1 MILLVVTVVVI
12 LGWFTATILSSH
24 RPQLGL
30 DLQGGL
36 SVVLVPVKGSDVS
49 TLDAAVQIIRNRV
62 DGLGIAEP
70 DVTRQGNRIAVDLPG
85 VKDRNRALETVGAT
99 AELRFR
105 QVITTLPYSAAAASS
120 TTTTVVANPNGSTT
134 TTPAGSSSTT
144 VKPATST
151 TKKALARRSINA
163 KPIAAVRPAQNVT
176 TTSGKKST
184 STTAK
189 GGSTTTTTAPPQVN
203 PCQDGK
209 PVTPAD
215 KDTNDNP
222 QVLLPDL
229 PAKNGH
235 HHV

>member
-1 MILLVVTVVVI
+1 MLSLTVIVI
-12 LGWFTATILSSH
+12 LGWFAATIVGSH

-120 TTTTVVANPNGSTT
+120 TTTTVVANPAGSSTT
-134 TTPAGSSSTT
+134 KPAGSSSTT
-144 VKPATST
+144 GKPATST
-151 TKKALARRSINA
+151 PKKALPRPSINA
-163 KPIAAVRPAQNVT
+163 KPIAAV
-176 TTSGKKST
+176 G
-184 STTAK
+184 
-189 GGSTTTTTAPPQVN
+189 PPQN
-203 PCQDGK
+203 GT
-209 PVTPAD
+209 TPS
-215 KDTNDNP
+215 
-222 QVLLPDL
+222 
-229 PAKNGH
+229 GE
-235 HHV
+235 